1 MAHAPQIDG
10 SRQGKKKETNVVV
23 KNDIYIYTYNLVL
36 SNKLTLETISYK
48 RYEQTVK
55 GSNEEGFQSANINCF
70 FDDSAPNLH
79 RAICMDF

>member
-10 SRQGKKKETNVVV
+10 SQQGKKKRNKRSRE
-23 KNDIYIYTYNLVL
+23 KRYIYTYNLVL

-48 RYEQTVK
+48 RYKQTVN
-55 GSNEEGFQSANINCF
+55 GSNKEGFQYANINCF
-70 FDDSAPNLH
+70 FDDSAPNFH